1 MLETSLQGFVGQ
13 YLDALAVGE
22 DPIAARGI
30 GLIIDRFA
38 ISVRRAH
45 EAPRD
50 SVSLAG
56 LCPDGF
62 QDRAFTAQF
71 PHGFPV
77 CAACQYVQP
86 RMNSR

>member
-1 MLETSLQGFVGQ
+1 MFETSSQGFVGQ
-13 YLDALAVGE
+13 YLDTLAVGE

-56 LCPDGF
+56 LSPDGF
-62 QDRAFTAQF
+62 QDRAFNGHI
-71 PHGFPV
+71 PDGFPIG
-77 CAACQYVQP
+77 AACQYVQP